1 MKKNIV
7 IAILIIALVGAV
19 GYIGYD
25 KVWSEKNPK
34 QTNEKQ
40 KEIETE
46 PKEEVLETTDQVVLN
61 AMNKIN
67 SAWGYYCGTD
77 SVYMTTK
84 KVTAADISNDFAY
97 VTVMN
102 KLATDTN
109 SPVPASRLDQAI
121 DETFGKDY
129 QFEHKNYSSCPMYS
143 YDAATGNYN
152 FVGSACGGT
161 CGPTNIKEIVKAIKK
176 DQTLEIYIRVI
187 FSNPEIAE
195 GERYSYCKDSNLEQ
209 IVGYLSYEDRIY
221 NEEQVTDLVSK
232 GSLYKFTF
240 KLEDG
245 NYVFYS
251 SELQ

>member
-7 IAILIIALVGAV
+7 IAILIIALVGVV

-25 KVWSEKNPK
+25 KFFLSKKSVKID
-34 QTNEKQ
+34 EKQ
-40 KEIETE
+40 EEQIEE
-46 PKEEVLETTDQVVLN
+46 QKEEVLETTDETVLT
-61 AMNKIN
+61 AIDKID

-109 SPVPASRLDQAI
+109 SPVQASILDQAI
-121 DETFGKDY
+121 DETFGKNY
-129 QFEHKNYSSCPMYS
+129 QFQHQTYRSCPMYS
-143 YDAATGNYN
+143 YDEASGYYN
-152 FVGSACGGT
+152 FTGAECGGT
-161 CGPTNIKEIVKAIKK
+161 CGPTNIKRIVKAIKK
-176 DQTLEIYIRVI
+176 EQILEIYIRII

-195 GERYSYCKDSNLEQ
+195 GDRYSYCKDSNLEQ

-221 NEEQVTDLVSK
+221 NEDQVTDLVSK

-245 NYVFYS
+245 NYVFAS

>member
-34 QTNEKQ
+34 QTNE
-40 KEIETE
+40 
-46 PKEEVLETTDQVVLN
+46 DQVVLN

-67 SAWGYYCGTD
+67 LAWGYYCGTD

-109 SPVPASRLDQAI
+109 SPVPA
-121 DETFGKDY
+121 
-129 QFEHKNYSSCPMYS
+129 
-143 YDAATGNYN
+143 
-152 FVGSACGGT
+152 
-161 CGPTNIKEIVKAIKK
+161 
-176 DQTLEIYIRVI
+176 
-187 FSNPEIAE
+187 
-195 GERYSYCKDSNLEQ
+195 
-209 IVGYLSYEDRIY
+209 
-221 NEEQVTDLVSK
+221 
-232 GSLYKFTF
+232 
-240 KLEDG
+240 
-245 NYVFYS
+245 
-251 SELQ
+251 

>member
-7 IAILIIALVGAV
+7 IAILIIALVGVV

-25 KVWSEKNPK
+25 KFYLVEKSVK
-34 QTNEKQ
+34 TDEKQ
-40 KEIETE
+40 EEQTE
-46 PKEEVLETTDQVVLN
+46 DSKEEVLETTDKTVLT
-61 AMNKIN
+61 AINKID

-84 KVTAADISNDFAY
+84 KVTTADISNDFAY

-109 SPVPASRLDQAI
+109 SPVPASRLDKAI

-129 QFEHKNYSSCPMYS
+129 QFKHQTYRSCPLYS
-143 YDAATGNYN
+143 YDETTGYYN
-152 FVGSACGGT
+152 FTGSECGGT
-161 CGPTNIKEIVKAIKK
+161 CGPTNIKRIVKAIKK

-195 GERYSYCKDSNLEQ
+195 GDRYSYCKDSNLEQ

-240 KLEDG
+240 KLENG